1 VLAGCTECFSTE
13 ELEAGSCQAGTAGAV
28 VYGQHLPG
36 TPAWQ
41 QSGDVPELL
50 LAELPELK
58 QGWEAWEAGR
68 WALEEEMELNL
79 PLVGGN
85 VLPVCYRLVAV
96 IQYDGGHYACDA
108 RDPFDDCWYRYD
120 ALHGAPTPTPAVPT
134 VAPLGP
140 GRAVEPDLMQSR
152 AARCWPV
159 LAAWAVVPLDE
170 LQIMLVDAVTVR
182 PAADAAM
189 RARVDSDVDVKMD
202 NGVVINPLLRQSYG
216 KAKT

>member
-1 VLAGCTECFSTE
+1 
-13 ELEAGSCQAGTAGAV
+13 
-28 VYGQHLPG
+28 
-36 TPAWQ
+36 
-41 QSGDVPELL
+41 
-50 LAELPELK
+50 
-58 QGWEAWEAGR
+58 
-68 WALEEEMELNL
+68 M
-79 PLVGGN
+79 
-85 VLPVCYRLVAV
+85 
-96 IQYDGGHYACDA
+96 YA
-108 RDPFDDCWYRYD
+108 RYRYD

-189 RARVDSDVDVKMD
+189 RARVDSDVRSPRSASRPHSVPAPPC
-202 NGVVINPLLRQSYG
+202 NATPRLATRPLASPSRNPWPLLRGRWMSRWTT
-216 KAKT
+216 AW